1 MRANGFM
8 KNFMKS
14 EDFQRFKAIVDVD
27 GNSWSARFIS
37 LLCMNSVVLKVQPNF
52 VDYSYFE
59 LQPFVHYLPVHGNL
73 SNLEEMILLVTS
85 KDKQNQKK
93 MQSIV
98 RNANLWCRSK
108 MTGLQMIKDMSWIMA
123 SHYEILQ
130 SEDLKSGSFTE
141 WRDNFFLNSTLWNEK
156 KWLRV
161 ARASDSKV
169 NKDSSV
175 NKFVSIIPK
184 LEEA

>member
-1 MRANGFM
+1 
-8 KNFMKS
+8 
-14 EDFQRFKAIVDVD
+14 
-27 GNSWSARFIS
+27 
-37 LLCMNSVVLKVQPNF
+37 
-52 VDYSYFE
+52 
-59 LQPFVHYLPVHGNL
+59 
-73 SNLEEMILLVTS
+73 MILLVTS

-123 SHYEILQ
+123 SYYEILQ
-130 SEDLKSGSFTE
+130 SEDLKSGSFTD

-161 ARASDSKV
+161 ATASDSKV
-169 NKDSSV
+169 SKTHQ
-175 NKFVSIIPK
+175 
-184 LEEA
+184 